1 MSVQT
6 TQWMETALWLTV
18 IASGVYH
25 GVNPGMGWPLA
36 VSAGLMGKGRRDLI
50 ASLGP
55 LGTGHFLAMAGILTP
70 FAVMTALVAWQ
81 REIRTAAGLL
91 VIAAG
96 VYLLVGRRHPR
107 FLARI
112 KPTQL
117 ALWSFAVATAHGAGL
132 MLLPIYLGIC
142 AAGEQD
148 AGHQAA
154 AALMRGNL
162 GTAIAVSFVHATA
175 MIVSGGVVAFAVHEW
190 LGLRFI
196 SKSWFNLDVVWALSL
211 IFVGAIGVTNAAARA
226 LRQQSIESREGW
238 RSALVLTPA
247 AAARHDPRTSSGRCR
262 GLSARHCSLPPARQA
277 LQSRRVQPRGRSSAS
292 AKRACNRIWDRLR
305 VAVRSVDRG
314 DKHAVNGRLE
324 VADVARPNAVAWK
337 LIKFL
342 KCPLLSGQSDPVPT
356 KSTELMRQSQSRPQV
371 PGD

>member
-1 MSVQT
+1 VSVQT
-6 TQWMETALWLTV
+6 TQWMETALWLAV
-18 IASGVYH
+18 VASGVYH

-55 LGTGHFLAMAGILTP
+55 LGAGHFLAMAGILAP
-70 FAVMTALVAWQ
+70 FAAMTALVAWQ
-81 REIRTAAGLL
+81 REIRIGAGLL

-96 VYLLVGRRHPR
+96 VYFLVARHPR

-162 GTAIAVSFVHATA
+162 GTAIAVSIVHATA
-175 MIVSGGVVAFAVHEW
+175 MIVSGGIVALAVHEW
-190 LGLRFI
+190 LGLRFV
-196 SKSWFNLDVVWALSL
+196 SKS
-211 IFVGAIGVTNAAARA
+211 
-226 LRQQSIESREGW
+226 
-238 RSALVLTPA
+238 
-247 AAARHDPRTSSGRCR
+247 
-262 GLSARHCSLPPARQA
+262 
-277 LQSRRVQPRGRSSAS
+277 
-292 AKRACNRIWDRLR
+292 
-305 VAVRSVDRG
+305 
-314 DKHAVNGRLE
+314 
-324 VADVARPNAVAWK
+324 
-337 LIKFL
+337 
-342 KCPLLSGQSDPVPT
+342 
-356 KSTELMRQSQSRPQV
+356 
-371 PGD
+371 